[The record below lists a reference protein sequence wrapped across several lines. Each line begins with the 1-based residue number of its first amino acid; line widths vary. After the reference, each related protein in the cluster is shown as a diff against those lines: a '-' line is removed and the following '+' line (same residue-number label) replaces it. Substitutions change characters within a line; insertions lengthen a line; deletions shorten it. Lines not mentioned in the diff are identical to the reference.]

1 MSEWKATEIE
11 QTAISFVNVHFWSSI
26 DQNELLDGFY
36 FSIRNHFSEAAA
48 TVQKSF
54 DVYD

>member
-1 MSEWKATEIE
+1 MGEWKATEIE
-11 QTAISFVNVHFWSSI
+11 QTAISFVNVHFWSTI
-26 DQNELLDGFY
+26 DQNKLLNCFY
-36 FSIRNHFSEAAA
+36 FSFWNHISEAAA